1 MREQSVLTDSWR
13 KSSRSYSNGDCVEA
27 RRDAATVQMR
37 DSKDS
42 EGSVLGFRTECWQE
56 FLEGVQ
62 LGEFD
67 RP

>member
-1 MREQSVLTDSWR
+1 MLTDSWR

-37 DSKDS
+37 DSKDR
-42 EGSVLGFRTECWQE
+42 EGPVLGFLPERWRE
-56 FLEGVQ
+56 FLEGIQ

-67 RP
+67 RR